1 MKIQVVGS
9 CDDLSNSD
17 KERFKAAG
25 KALGKALAQSD
36 DTIIVG
42 VRNWD
47 KKMSNTISK
56 YIIQGAAEVPRKKD
70 KKHNITFYCPC
81 TPEPLDTTI
90 DDPDTIH
97 EFKNLYN
104 NINLKVKHIPV
115 ISPKYGMNLI
125 SNLNDVDAVILV
137 SGAEGTAHIG
147 LSAHALNKPLLT
159 VNKLDGT
166 ASEIAE
172 DFLMLELVQ
181 VFQHDNTVD
190 TSILD
195 VHWYTEDEIK
205 NDITNGTK
213 GSDQEK
219 NAEAIVNLTKKL
231 IKIKALQKRSMQGA
245 LIASYI
251 LGPLMA
257 LLWIVVYLLAAD
269 NKINLSVAFF
279 SLLFISSLAGSSLHT
294 LIAQR
299 DETTILTCQSIMID
313 TMLAFL
319 LAFVLALLYLIGGI
333 SFTGEV
339 IALDTESEHFQNIAL
354 SMSVLGLVAGV
365 LLPVTDVLERLGKA
379 PQ

>member
-9 CDDLSNSD
+9 CRKLSGLD
-17 KERFKAAG
+17 KKRFIAAG

-36 DTIIVG
+36 DTIFVG
-42 VRNWD
+42 VHIWD
-47 KKMSNTISK
+47 YKMSDTLSE
-56 YIIQGAAEVPRKKD
+56 YIIQGANEAPRKKD
-70 KKHNITFYCPC
+70 KKHNITFYCPY
-81 TPEPLDTTI
+81 TQEPPDTTPGV
-90 DDPDTIH
+90 PDTIH
-97 EFKNLYN
+97 EFKNLA

-137 SGAEGTAHIG
+137 SGAEGTANIG

-159 VNKLDGT
+159 VNSLGGT
-166 ASEIAE
+166 ASEIAD
-172 DFLMLELVQ
+172 DFLRTELDQ
-181 VFQHDNTVD
+181 VYQHDNTVD

-195 VHWYTEDEIK
+195 AAWYTEDEIAK
-205 NDITNGTK
+205 DNKK
-213 GSDQEK
+213 GSEQEK
-219 NAEAIVNLTKKL
+219 NAEAILNLTKKL
-231 IKIKALQKRSMQGA
+231 IKIKAQQKRSMQGA

-251 LGPLMA
+251 LGPLMT
-257 LLWIVVYLLAAD
+257 LLWIIVYLLAAD

-299 DETTILTCQSIMID
+299 DETTILTSQSIMTD

-333 SFTGEV
+333 SFTGKV
-339 IALDTESEHFQNIAL
+339 VALDTESEHFQNIAL

-365 LLPVTDVLERLGKA
+365 LLPVTDVLERLRKA